1 MNVSILAGAA
11 NEPLAG
17 SVADLLGLQS
27 CRRELVRFPDGE
39 LHVELQE
46 TVRGYDVYIVQPTG
60 PPVDQHLVELLFLAD
75 ASRRAGAARITAVIP
90 YLGYAR
96 QDRRVSGRESVGA
109 RVAAELLETVG
120 IQRIVAVD
128 LHSSTLEGFFGV
140 PVEHLSAVDL
150 FANAL
155 EGQLASPGVIVAP
168 DLGAVKLAERY
179 AELLHLPIA
188 IVHKTRITG
197 QEVRVRG
204 IVGDVRGRTPV
215 IIDDMIS
222 TGGTIDA
229 ACKALMAAGCV
240 RELTV
245 AATHALLVG
254 SAIPLLS
261 RLPLTRLLVTNSLAL
276 SRHGSLPIQVISLA
290 PMLAEVVSRLNVG
303 QSLHDLIGKR

>member
-1 MNVSILAGAA
+1 MNVSILAGSA
-11 NEPLAG
+11 NEQLAD
-17 SVADLLGLQS
+17 SVADILGLQS

-46 TVRGYDVYIVQPTG
+46 TVRGSDVYIFQPTG

-90 YLGYAR
+90 YFGYAR

-109 RVAAELLETVG
+109 RVAAELLDRAL

-140 PVEHLSAVDL
+140 PVEHLSAVCL
-150 FANAL
+150 LSSAL
-155 EGQLASPGVIVAP
+155 EGELASPGVIVAP

-179 AELLHLPIA
+179 ADLLHLPIA
-188 IVHKTRITG
+188 IVHKTRIGG

-240 RELTV
+240 AEITV

-254 SAIPLLS
+254 QAMTLMSQ
-261 RLPLTRLLVTNSLAL
+261 LPLKRLLVTDSLAL
-276 SRHGSLPIQVISLA
+276 SRHGALPIQVISLA

-303 QSLHDLIGKR
+303 QSLHDLVGHR